1 MSMKTVY
8 RTVTVVLPALLT
20 AFLAA
25 FLAAGCGN
33 EMNTGLPADA
43 AVPVEIAGAGITAG
57 VQTRASITA
66 GSMGVFRTGTGY
78 PEQYEKYTYNNGWQP
93 TANAII
99 VGGGDATVCAYYPYD
114 DAAAHTGTGFVLE
127 AQGWSELKDFSYAYT
142 TEVSNKAPYVSF
154 AMKRAYARL
163 KLSITRKANYVGNC
177 NIANVN
183 IRHSGSNS
191 FLTRRVLDISNN
203 TASGDVN
210 AGGGWTH
217 GLNLGNIAPGATNTA
232 YDALVPPQPVNGGL
246 IITLPIDGTNRSVTV
261 PAASFSDNLSAGRQ
275 YTISLTITDVAVTLN
290 GNININDMVWD
301 GTVIQNDEPIKIF

>member
-20 AFLAA
+20 A

-127 AQGWSELKDFSYAYT
+127 AQGWSELKDFSYAT
-142 TEVSNKAPYVSF
+142 TGATVSNKAPYVSF

-183 IRHSGSNS
+183 IRHSGNNS

-203 TASGDVN
+203 ATSGDVN

-217 GLNLGNIAPGATNTA
+217 GLNLGNIAPGVTNNA

-246 IITLPIDGTNRSVTV
+246 LITLPIDGVNRSV
-261 PAASFSDNLSAGRQ
+261 SIDAGYFTNRELGAGKQ
-275 YTISLTITDVAVTLN
+275 YTIRLTITDVAVILN
-290 GNININDMVWD
+290 GNININDLVLD
-301 GTVIQNDEPIKIF
+301 GTGIQNDDPTII